1 MHYIEL
7 LRCFW
12 DKFDYILLM
21 LSLNLWI
28 KVEIDKS
35 RRWREEAHKINNS
48 WCAIERECL
57 WRSKTSFTGQSMKHS
72 FGISTS
78 SHTHFTLIFKK
89 RKKSPKSNQWDYNQ
103 TLIHWF
109 TLRKRLPHWHSLI
122 HPFYFTFMT
131 LMPQRM
137 YVSVH
142 VSSITYTY
150 FFLFIFTSFHF
161 CLCNLLSIH
170 PSISLTF
177 RLFKQWSQ
185 RNEAIE
191 IKKKIKFN
199 SMTWI

>member
-1 MHYIEL
+1 MHCRIIEMFLRPIWLHPFDMIYI
-7 LRCFW
+7 
-12 DKFDYILLM
+12 YQY
-21 LSLNLWI
+21 I

-35 RRWREEAHKINNS
+35 RRREEAHNINNS

-72 FGISTS
+72 FGIPTS
-78 SHTHFTLIFKK
+78 SHTHFTLHFKK

-109 TLRKRLPHWHSLI
+109 TLQKRLPHWHSLI

-137 YVSVH
+137 YVSIH
-142 VSSITYTY
+142 VSSFSLSIY

-170 PSISLTF
+170 PSIHLSYVSSF
-177 RLFKQWSQ
+177 
-185 RNEAIE
+185 
-191 IKKKIKFN
+191 
-199 SMTWI
+199 